1 MTRRNPCR
9 VVGEQSEVSRYSYC
23 AWEPHYLRES
33 RLARKRSEVKVAK
46 VGTLRC
52 DLATIIPTLS
62 IVLKADITLVTFLT
76 L

>member
-1 MTRRNPCR
+1 M
-9 VVGEQSEVSRYSYC
+9 GEQSEVSKVGTRTVLGS
-23 AWEPHYLRES
+23 HIRES

-62 IVLKADITLVTFLT
+62 IVLKADVTLVTFLT